1 MKGSSA
7 IALILLG
14 GATFVGVGVLFR
26 KVGPALLQ
34 EGPPLFAVMLA
45 MAVVAALFVFGVFL
59 GFLYGKAAPGRKLDG
74 ETLKRFRDALGF
86 ERRERTRLE
95 RALFEAKQRT
105 VGLEDRLQK
114 EAARVREEES
124 SKGAAPSEE
133 LTALQEE
140 ISKLSSHQ
148 ERLRSDLFKRKER
161 VADLLAE
168 LSVAQTEAEQ
178 ARNDARKLKE
188 SFEPPHP
195 AMELLPGG
203 DSIKEVLSGMVALE
217 GVRMALVADD
227 YGLVVETAGDGLPS
241 ETLAAISAL
250 TAEIGP
256 RLRDILP
263 MSEITTV
270 ALGDDKGLVLETYY
284 FELLDAHCALAVARD
299 EARPI
304 TGLAEKA
311 IESIT
316 ARIK

>member
-26 KVGPALLQ
+26 KAGPSLFQ
-34 EGPPLFAVMLA
+34 EGPLLFFTMLA

-59 GFLYGKAAPGRKLDG
+59 GFLYGKAAPSRKLDG
-74 ETLKRFRDALGF
+74 STLKRFRDALGF

-95 RALFEAKQRT
+95 RALFEAKQMT
-105 VGLEDRLQK
+105 VSLEDRLQK
-114 EAARVREEES
+114 EAARAREQEA
-124 SKGAAPSEE
+124 SKEAVPSEE
-133 LTALQEE
+133 MVKLQEE
-140 ISKLSSHQ
+140 ISTLSSHQ

-168 LSVAQTEAEQ
+168 LSVSQTEAEA
-178 ARNDARKLKE
+178 ARKEADKLKE

-195 AMELLPGG
+195 ATVLLPGG
-203 DSIKEVLSGMVALE
+203 ESIREVLEGMVALD
-217 GVRMALVADD
+217 GVQMALVADD

-284 FELLDAHCALAVARD
+284 FELLETHCALAVARD
-299 EARPI
+299 EARPRP
-304 TGLAEKA
+304 GLAEQA
-311 IESIT
+311 IQSIT
-316 ARIK
+316 ARLK